1 MSMTDGREYRMH
13 SGNMAAFRRA
23 EEKDLAALCAI
34 EERCFGT
41 PWSETTLKEM
51 LESPLDLVFM
61 AELPDMPGEEGH
73 TAGYLNF
80 RVIAGEG
87 ELMRVAVLPEQRGC
101 GNAAGLM
108 EEMMAAAETMGVSD
122 ITLEVRASNVPALKL
137 YDRFGFKAEA
147 VRKNYYDHP
156 QEDAVIEWRRG

>member
-23 EEKDLAALCAI
+23 EEKAI

-41 PWSETTLKEM
+41 PGSETTLKEM
-51 LESPLDLVFM
+51 LESPLDLVCM

-101 GNAAGLM
+101 GIAAGLM

>member
-41 PWSETTLKEM
+41 PWSETTLREM

-61 AELPDMPGEEGH
+61 AEMPAGPGEEAPA
-73 TAGYLNF
+73 AGYLNF

-101 GNAAGLM
+101 GIAAGLM